1 MLLHRFALLFGLACG
16 EAGGASDI
24 SLPMKTKC
32 LTAGCLH
39 SQMHVI
45 CISTLIFICGAP
57 VCASNQLPEVVVTS
71 SRTEQR
77 QADTLLHSTVIS
89 ADMIRN
95 SQQLDLP
102 SLLRAE
108 AGIQITQTG
117 GIGSATGFFMRGSE
131 TRQTLVLVDGVPITK
146 QDATGTVSIE
156 HLMLAEIDRIEIVRG
171 NVSSI
176 YGSGAVGGVIQIF
189 TRKPKDKVQTAVS
202 AEFGS
207 RSSYSTAASIRGSS
221 DDIRY
226 AISASALGT
235 AGFSATNPGQL
246 TNVNSE
252 NDGYKNVSASGAISR
267 SWSTDQELGIRFTQ
281 SQGRF
286 DFDSHGLFANA
297 TDIYKGKTNVSV
309 VSIFSKNRLAENW
322 LSDLT
327 LSESVDHNS
336 NRYQTAAPWS
346 DSYKTQTRMA
356 DWLNRIDL
364 SDSMRATAGLTY
376 QRQSLVGDDGFG
388 GQSDFARHVWSAQG
402 GLQYDGNHGHSFQL
416 NGRHDHTQGNASA
429 NTGLFGYGYRLNEKI
444 KLIAS
449 TSTGFSAPPLG
460 YLYGQYGTPTLRP
473 EYSQSSDIGAQISLS
488 ALDLRVTRFESRIR
502 DQIEYRSPGGFQ
514 NISAARNEGLEISGA
529 FQLAEWSFRS
539 SLTLQNPRDADT
551 GQLLRRRA
559 KQLASIS
566 ATRSSGPWTINTALS
581 YSGERF
587 DGDNRLAAYVVA
599 GLSGSYQISKEWS
612 LTSRID
618 NMFDA
623 RYQSVYGYNQL
634 PRSIFIG
641 IRWQQ

>member
-16 EAGGASDI
+16 EAGGASAI
-24 SLPMKTKC
+24 ELSMKTKC
-32 LTAGCLH
+32 LATGCWRSLVQ
-39 SQMHVI
+39 SI
-45 CISTLIFICGAP
+45 CLSAVMFFYLAP
-57 VCASNQLPEVVVTS
+57 VCASTQLPEVVVTS

-77 QADTLLHSTVIS
+77 QTDTLLHSTVIT
-89 ADMIRN
+89 ADMIKN
-95 SQQLDLP
+95 SQQVDLP

-117 GIGSATGFFMRGSE
+117 GIGSATGFFMRGAA
-131 TRQTLVLVDGVPITK
+131 TRQTLVLIDGVPITK

-189 TRKPKDKVQTAVS
+189 TRKPTDKLQTVVS
-202 AEFGS
+202 GEYGS
-207 RSSYSTAASIRGSS
+207 RSSYSSAASIRGAS
-221 DDIRY
+221 DDVRY

-235 AGFSATNPGQL
+235 AGFSATNPSQL
-246 TNVNSE
+246 TNVNSD
-252 NDGYKNVSASGAISR
+252 NDGYKNISASGSISK
-267 SWSTDQELGIRFTQ
+267 SWLPDQELGIRFTQ

-286 DFDSHGLFANA
+286 DFDSHGQFASA

-309 VSIFSKNRLAENW
+309 ASIFSKNRLAENW

-327 LSESVDHNS
+327 LSESADYSS
-336 NRYQTAAPWS
+336 NLYQTTALRK

-364 SDSMRATAGLTY
+364 SDSVRATAGLTY
-376 QRQSLVGDDGFG
+376 QRQSLVGDDGDG
-388 GQSDFARHVWSAQG
+388 GLSDFARQVWSAQG
-402 GLQYDGNHGHSFQL
+402 GIEYDGNHGHSFQL
-416 NGRHDHTQGNASA
+416 NGRHDNTQGNVSA
-429 NTGLFGYGYRLNEKI
+429 NTGLWGYGYRLNEKI

-460 YLYGQYGTPTLRP
+460 YLYGQYGNPTLRP
-473 EYSQSSDIGAQISLS
+473 EYSHSSDIGAQISLS
-488 ALDLRVTRFESRIR
+488 ALEVRVTRFESRIR
-502 DQIEYRSPGGFQ
+502 DQIEYQFPGGFQ
-514 NISAARNEGLEISGA
+514 NISAARNEGLEVSGA
-529 FQLAEWSFRS
+529 FQLAEWSIRP

-559 KQLASIS
+559 KQLASLS
-566 ATRSSGPWTINTALS
+566 AARSSGPWNVNAALS
-581 YSGERF
+581 YAGERF
-587 DGDNRLAAYVVA
+587 DVDNRLAAYVVA
-599 GLSGSYQISKEWS
+599 GLSGSYQLSKEWS

-634 PRSIFIG
+634 PRTLFVG

>member
-1 MLLHRFALLFGLACG
+1 MNIKSSGPRCLRSAVFVAGFG
-16 EAGGASDI
+16 
-24 SLPMKTKC
+24 
-32 LTAGCLH
+32 TAIIVHPPLV
-39 SQMHVI
+39 SAN
-45 CISTLIFICGAP
+45 S
-57 VCASNQLPEVVVTS
+57 QLPEVVVTS

-77 QADTLLHSTVIS
+77 QTDTLLHSTVIT

-117 GIGSATGFFMRGSE
+117 GIGSATGFFMRGTE

-146 QDATGTVSIE
+146 HDATGTVSIE

-189 TRKPKDKVQTAVS
+189 TRKPVDKLRTTVS
-202 AEFGS
+202 TEYGS
-207 RSSYSTAASIRGSS
+207 RSSYSSAASIRGGA

-235 AGFSATNPGQL
+235 AGFSAINAAQLPSGNPDA
-246 TNVNSE
+246 
-252 NDGYKNVSASGAISR
+252 DGYKNTSASGTVFK
-267 SWSTDQELGIRFTQ
+267 SWSPGQELGLRF
-281 SQGRF
+281 SLNQGHF
-286 DFDSHGLFANA
+286 DFDSGSQFDQRTNMHRGKTDVTTGSFFSNNRISDNWSSTFVLSEA
-297 TDIYKGKTNVSV
+297 TD
-309 VSIFSKNRLAENW
+309 R
-322 LSDLT
+322 
-327 LSESVDHNS
+327 NS
-336 NRYQTAAPWS
+336 NRYQTSAPWN
-346 DSYKTQTRMA
+346 DSYKTQTRIA

-364 SDSMRATAGLTY
+364 SDSVRATAGLTY
-376 QRQSLVGDDGFG
+376 QRQSFVGDDGFG
-388 GQSDFARHVWSAQG
+388 GLTDSFRNVWSAQG
-402 GLQYDGNHGHSFQL
+402 GLEYVGNHGHSFQL
-416 NGRHDHTQGNASA
+416 NGRHDDTQGNASA
-429 NTGLFGYGYRLNEKI
+429 NTGLLGYGYRLNEKI

-449 TSTGFSAPPLG
+449 SSTGFSAPPLG
-460 YLYGQYGTPTLRP
+460 YLYYLPGTVGNLSLRP

-488 ALDLRVTRFESRIR
+488 ALELRVTRFESRIR
-502 DQIEYRSPGGFQ
+502 DQIEYRSAGGFQ

-529 FQLAEWSFRS
+529 FQLAEWSIRP
-539 SLTLQNPRDADT
+539 SLTLQNPRDAET

-566 ATRSSGPWTINTALS
+566 AARSSGPWTVNVAVS
-581 YSGERF
+581 YAGERF

-599 GLSGSYQISKEWS
+599 GLSGSYQLSKEWS

-618 NMFDA
+618 NMFDT

-634 PRSIFIG
+634 PRTLFIG
-641 IRWQQ
+641 FRWQQ